1 MRMEQRTNEWDQARL
16 GNATASKINDI
27 VAKTKDGKAAA
38 SRKNYAVRL
47 ALERLT
53 GNKTVSFQNSEMLWG
68 VEKEPLARA
77 AYEASRGVLAM
88 EEGYVTHPTIP
99 HSGAS
104 PDGLV
109 GDDGLVEIK
118 CPNEATHLENLM
130 RGSADPQYMNQMLW
144 QMACTDRKWC
154 DFVSYDPRFPEHLQ
168 MVVYRVNHDAEKINQ
183 LENEVVKFLG
193 EVDAIVEK
201 LNGLA

>member
-1 MRMEQRTNEWDQARL
+1 MEQQSDAWFSARL

-27 VAKTKDGKAAA
+27 VAKTKDGKPSA

-53 GNKTVSFQNSEMLWG
+53 GNKTVTFQNSEMLWG

-77 AYEASRGVLAM
+77 AYEASKGVLVM
-88 EEGYVTHPTIP
+88 EEGYVPHPTIER
-99 HSGAS
+99 SGAS

-130 RGSADPQYMNQMLW
+130 RGSADPQYLNQMYW

-168 MVVYRVNHDAEKINQ
+168 MVVYRVNHDAEKIGQ